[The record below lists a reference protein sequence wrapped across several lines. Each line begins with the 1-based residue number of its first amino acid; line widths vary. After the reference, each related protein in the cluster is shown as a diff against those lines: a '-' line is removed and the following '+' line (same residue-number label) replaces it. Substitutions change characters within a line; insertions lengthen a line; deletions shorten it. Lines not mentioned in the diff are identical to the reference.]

1 MEEPADDATPFI
13 HPTKTHPKTQ
23 YQPPRYAS
31 VTADQHDVNHMTWN
45 DEFFHVLELIK
56 KKSFFNFFHCS
67 I

>member
-23 YQPPRYAS
+23 YQPPRYSS

-56 KKSFFNFFHCS
+56 KK
-67 I
+67 